1 MGVALEP
8 RGAAIQSPP
17 SATEAGES
25 SPRRHLPRPASHP
38 GGTPTAAPGAEGVRG
53 WARAVLGDRRG
64 GAAAPAPPPRRLPL
78 LATPGFRAA
87 AAAAA
92 ATSPAPAP
100 PAPAPLGPA
109 LPGPAPR
116 PRRRACRGLARPPA
130 RLTLKFLAV
139 LLAAGMLAF
148 LGAVICIIA
157 SVPLAASRARALPA
171 GADNASGA
179 AAAAS
184 PGPQRSLS
192 ALHGAGGSAG
202 PPALP
207 GAPAASAH
215 PLPPLPLFGRF
226 LCTPLAA
233 ACPSGGEPGD
243 GAPGEREELLLL
255 QSAAEQ
261 LRQTAL
267 QQEARIRADQD
278 IIRELTGK
286 LGRCESGL
294 PDAGPRRDTMA
305 DGPGDSPALFL
316 ELEDALRALRD
327 RLDRIEVSATPRAR
341 PSGSRRAG
349 GAGGRPGLWPPRE

>member
-1 MGVALEP
+1 M
-8 RGAAIQSPP
+8 
-17 SATEAGES
+17 
-25 SPRRHLPRPASHP
+25 
-38 GGTPTAAPGAEGVRG
+38 
-53 WARAVLGDRRG
+53 
-64 GAAAPAPPPRRLPL
+64 
-78 LATPGFRAA
+78 
-87 AAAAA
+87 
-92 ATSPAPAP
+92 
-100 PAPAPLGPA
+100 
-109 LPGPAPR
+109 
-116 PRRRACRGLARPPA
+116 
-130 RLTLKFLAV
+130 

-207 GAPAASAH
+207 GAPAASAL

-243 GAPGEREELLLL
+243 AAPGEREELLLL

-294 PDAGPRRDTMA
+294 QDAGPRRDTMA
-305 DGPGDSPALFL
+305 DGPGDSPVLFL
-316 ELEDALRALRD
+316 ELEDAVRALRD
-327 RLDRIEVSATPRAR
+327 RIDRIEVSATPRAL
-341 PSGSRRAG
+341 PSGSRRG
-349 GAGGRPGLWPPRE
+349 GSGRRAPGFWPPPPR

>member
-1 MGVALEP
+1 M
-8 RGAAIQSPP
+8 
-17 SATEAGES
+17 
-25 SPRRHLPRPASHP
+25 
-38 GGTPTAAPGAEGVRG
+38 
-53 WARAVLGDRRG
+53 
-64 GAAAPAPPPRRLPL
+64 
-78 LATPGFRAA
+78 
-87 AAAAA
+87 
-92 ATSPAPAP
+92 
-100 PAPAPLGPA
+100 
-109 LPGPAPR
+109 
-116 PRRRACRGLARPPA
+116 
-130 RLTLKFLAV
+130 

-171 GADNASGA
+171 GADNASG

-233 ACPSGGEPGD
+233 ACPSGDAQGD

-278 IIRELTGK
+278 IIRELTSK

-294 PDAGPRRDTMA
+294 QDAGPRRDTMA
-305 DGPGDSPALFL
+305 DGPGDSPVLFL
-316 ELEDALRALRD
+316 ELEDAVRALRD
-327 RLDRIEVSATPRAR
+327 RIDRIEVSATPRAR
-341 PSGSRRAG
+341 LSGSRR
-349 GAGGRPGLWPPRE
+349 GGRGPRAAGVLAAAAAGLSEGPWGDRVPVCDPQVSHLPGEGGSFPAGEKEASP